1 MGQVEMDRAAKVKQY
16 RKKRRGSIKSRT
28 GRSMQGQAASR
39 AGVTAGCLLVA
50 GLLAAFIFFIN
61 GKSTGKNELDYVS
74 KGEFASLM
82 SFLMDEMPQKWA
94 DDAGSPVTRA
104 MLRDFVRSMGLSEAV
119 SVEGGSEKLERAAF
133 MEYYERILDYL
144 DTAESVQKQAILLLD
159 KDGSLLRTQDG
170 ELHMKTDS
178 LQLKPFYTY
187 QAYLMGQTVLGIA
200 SKSEKTIA
208 LRGAVIQSAGSRK
221 TRFVYQEREYEIASK
236 SPQEVRSGASCTLCI
251 KDGRITSVKDIQE
264 TENKKPDTKQ
274 AAVSLPES
282 VKVLILN
289 SGSIHYDQVFL
300 SCDSGCSAKQSNKK
314 KKASYGKDE
323 VIPVKKLKLK
333 KGGSVTVTPKKADGR
348 ICLTD
353 KKGSPVSKGYYGSMT
368 VYRDKDG
375 YYVVNKVP
383 VEKYLYSVTAS
394 EMPSSFGTEALKA
407 QAVCA
412 RSYVYRQMQAGDYE
426 AYHAQIDDS
435 TNYQVYNKSDISEE
449 DVTAV
454 EETAGE
460 IMYVQDEIV
469 NAYYFSSSHGYT
481 STMEIWNQDEDAYP
495 YLKFKSLNMKKNAKK
510 PDLSDEKTFRQH
522 IKSDKTKTYDSSS
535 RYYRWQARLEFSSCI
550 KELKEKI
557 QQRYQV
563 NPDNFS
569 FYLTS
574 GKKPKKGTSLKG
586 FGGIKKISCARRGK
600 SGAVLELSVTF
611 EFGRAVIQSEYNIR
625 AVLGCA
631 MEQISYADGTKDT
644 AARFLPSSFFAIDY
658 DKKSRRYVLSG
669 GGNGHGMGMSQ
680 YGASGMAKEGWS
692 YQDILKFFYDGA
704 EIRKAA

>member
-1 MGQVEMDRAAKVKQY
+1 
-16 RKKRRGSIKSRT
+16 
-28 GRSMQGQAASR
+28 
-39 AGVTAGCLLVA
+39 
-50 GLLAAFIFFIN
+50 
-61 GKSTGKNELDYVS
+61 
-74 KGEFASLM
+74 
-82 SFLMDEMPQKWA
+82 
-94 DDAGSPVTRA
+94 
-104 MLRDFVRSMGLSEAV
+104 
-119 SVEGGSEKLERAAF
+119 
-133 MEYYERILDYL
+133 
-144 DTAESVQKQAILLLD
+144 
-159 KDGSLLRTQDG
+159 
-170 ELHMKTDS
+170 
-178 LQLKPFYTY
+178 
-187 QAYLMGQTVLGIA
+187 
-200 SKSEKTIA
+200 
-208 LRGAVIQSAGSRK
+208 
-221 TRFVYQEREYEIASK
+221 
-236 SPQEVRSGASCTLCI
+236 
-251 KDGRITSVKDIQE
+251 
-264 TENKKPDTKQ
+264 
-274 AAVSLPES
+274 
-282 VKVLILN
+282 
-289 SGSIHYDQVFL
+289 
-300 SCDSGCSAKQSNKK
+300 
-314 KKASYGKDE
+314 
-323 VIPVKKLKLK
+323 
-333 KGGSVTVTPKKADGR
+333 
-348 ICLTD
+348 
-353 KKGSPVSKGYYGSMT
+353 
-368 VYRDKDG
+368 
-375 YYVVNKVP
+375 
-383 VEKYLYSVTAS
+383 
-394 EMPSSFGTEALKA
+394 MPSSFGTEALKA

-574 GKKPKKGTSLKG
+574 GKKPKKVTSLKG

-644 AARFLPSSFFAIDY
+644 AARFLPSSFFAIEY